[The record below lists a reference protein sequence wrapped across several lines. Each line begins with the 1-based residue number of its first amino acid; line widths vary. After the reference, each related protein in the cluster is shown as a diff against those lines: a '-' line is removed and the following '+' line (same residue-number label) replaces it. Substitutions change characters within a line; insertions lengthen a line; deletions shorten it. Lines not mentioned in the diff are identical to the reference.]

1 MIRRIGY
8 LIMKLSMR
16 QQGDPIGRALSGSLS
31 TDPSVVA
38 FVDELRV
45 AAGREESVLASLPMD
60 AIVDAVTSGSN
71 PAYGDLSPA
80 RHTTLRRRL
89 VRAFTTA
96 GLATKLLFGAA
107 AVATVATTAAV
118 TGTLPGP
125 VQDFVADSVDNVGI
139 QLPHADDSSKIDDLP
154 EPVSTVP
161 GERIDYRNDVIAHNE
176 CVQEARAA
184 YIEANGNAA
193 GFDASVECGEP
204 PDPKDYDG
212 PGAPGLVDSP
222 SETRPPVT
230 STRPPNPSDTRPAP
244 PGRSGS

>member
-16 QQGDPIGRALSGSLS
+16 QQGDPISRALNGSLS

-80 RHTTLRRRL
+80 RHTPLRRRF
-89 VRAFTTA
+89 VRALTTA

-125 VQDFVADSVDNVGI
+125 VQDFFADSVDNVGI
-139 QLPHADDSSKIDDLP
+139 ELPHSDDTSKVDDLP

-161 GERIDYRNDVIAHNE
+161 GDRIEFRNDVIVHNE
-176 CVQEARAA
+176 CVQDARAA

-193 GFDASVECGEP
+193 GFDAEAACGEK
-204 PDPKDYDG
+204 PDPKDYEG
-212 PGAPGLVDSP
+212 PDAPGLVDSP
-222 SETRPPVT
+222 SETRPPAT
-230 STRPPNPSDTRPAP
+230 STPPANPSDTRPGP
-244 PGRSGS
+244 PNKPGG

>member
-1 MIRRIGY
+1 MMRRIGY

-16 QQGDPIGRALSGSLS
+16 QQSDPISRALDGSLS

-45 AAGREESVLASLPMD
+45 AAGREESMTASPPMD

-71 PAYGDLSPA
+71 PAYGDLSPV
-80 RHTTLRRRL
+80 RHVTARRRL

-107 AVATVATTAAV
+107 AVAAVTTTAAV

-125 VQDFVADSVDNVGI
+125 VQDFVADSVDGVGI
-139 QLPHADDSSKIDDLP
+139 NLPHANDDGLP
-154 EPVSTVP
+154 EPASTVP
-161 GERIDYRNDVIAHNE
+161 GDRIEHRDDVQDHNA

-184 YIEANGNAA
+184 YIAANGNAA
-193 GFDASVECGEP
+193 GFDGVAACGER
-204 PDPKDYDG
+204 PDPQDYDG
-212 PGAPGLVDSP
+212 PNAPGLED
-222 SETRPPVT
+222 
-230 STRPPNPSDTRPAP
+230 NPSDTRPPRPTTPADTRPEP
-244 PGRSGS
+244 PGRPGG